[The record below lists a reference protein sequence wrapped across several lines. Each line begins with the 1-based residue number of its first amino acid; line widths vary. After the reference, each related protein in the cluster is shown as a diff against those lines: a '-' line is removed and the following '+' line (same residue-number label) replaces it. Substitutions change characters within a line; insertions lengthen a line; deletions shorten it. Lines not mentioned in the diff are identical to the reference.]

1 MSVAAV
7 LWLAALSGSLAGVAA
22 QEPGTQPKAGVPVEQ
37 PKIEPSP
44 QIIATGCLTKD
55 ADRFLLKDAAIEITP
70 WVAVGARNNGH
81 GAPGGPGAPKAS
93 PSKTVFALQNV
104 RGLETHVGH
113 RIQVTGVVAPAT
125 ANLPPSPDTIA
136 GREYKGVPQPTVP
149 GPAAITRLAPPSLD
163 NKDVRMIAASCSQ
176 K

>member
-1 MSVAAV
+1 VRAVHVVSVAAV
-7 LWLAALSGSLAGVAA
+7 LWLAALSGSLAEVAA
-22 QEPGTQPKAGVPVEQ
+22 QEPGTQPKAGVPVDK
-37 PKIEPSP
+37 PKIEPSQ
-44 QIIATGCLTKD
+44 QIVATGCLAKD
-55 ADRFLLKDAAIEITP
+55 ADRFLLRDAAISITP
-70 WVAVGARNNGH
+70 WVAPGVRN
-81 GAPGGPGAPKAS
+81 GGPGAPKAS
-93 PSKTVFALQNV
+93 PSKTVFALRNV